1 MNNIKICQRCNAALI
16 SNLDSANCDYYRHIR
31 VKYCDE
37 CAAIVNREKNAERCR
52 RYRERKKKIRSAE
65 DTKLAILT
73 KENLE
78 LYNNY
83 IEICNQIE
91 KLKKEVKTLR
101 GDVRT
106 IGTENLYHQKHR

>member
-52 RYRERKKKIRSAE
+52 RYRERKKHSRSAE
-65 DTKLAILT
+65 ETKINIL
-73 KENLE
+73 ENE
-78 LYNNY
+78 NIMLYNNY
-83 IEICNQIE
+83 IQICNAVE
-91 KLKKEVKTLR
+91 RLKKEVATIK
-101 GDVRT
+101 GDVKS
-106 IGTENLYHQKHR
+106 IGR